1 MALKHEEILC
11 NEGFQNAVYLST
23 ETDGQIS
30 LYAFITELQKIYKEV
45 GNGPI
50 TFSCV
55 PEEMKQD
62 SNERRIILSVATA
75 DKKIHSFYIHN

>member
-23 ETDGQIS
+23 QMDGQIS
-30 LYAFITELQKIYKEV
+30 LYSFINELQKIYKEV

-55 PEEMKQD
+55 PEEMIKPEKPEE
-62 SNERRIILSVATA
+62 STSRRVTMFS
-75 DKKIHSFYIHN
+75 

>member
-55 PEEMKQD
+55 PEDMKSD
-62 SNERRIILSVATA
+62 SKERRIILSVATA

>member
-1 MALKHEEILC
+1 MALKHDEILC

-23 ETDGQIS
+23 QMDGQIS
-30 LYAFITELQKIYKEV
+30 LYSFINELQKIYKEV

-55 PEEMKQD
+55 PEEMKPD
-62 SNERRIILSVATA
+62 SKERRIILSVATA